1 MQISQEVPVSGRLL
15 ECYGEDLTELSYLYE
30 TPREV
35 NIKTRFL
42 NSNGRSDNVPF
53 FFADSSPSDESEE
66 SARRVVLLSSESSG
80 SAERI
85 ADLYADAILF
95 GGWCFA
101 VQAVGYEIWMRDK
114 KFMESR

>member
-1 MQISQEVPVSGRLL
+1 MRKESVEIGQEVAVSGRLL
-15 ECYGEDLTELSYLYE
+15 GCYGEDSTGLSYLYE

-42 NSNGRSDNVPF
+42 SSNGRSDKVPFF

-95 GGWCFA
+95 GGWLFA
-101 VQAVGYEIWMRDK
+101 MQVVGYEI
-114 KFMESR
+114 